1 MPLLIKRLTR
11 ERVLLLNFFLTGK
24 LCNRPMGLQNR
35 RLKDTQMTASS
46 EINVYSKASRGR
58 LHIRRQGRLSGGW
71 QSKYTN
77 RYQWIQVYF
86 VKPAKIIRI
95 STQGQQDKNQWVT
108 QYVVY
113 HSMDPVNFKSYQ
125 ERNNIKVRACF
136 IE

>member
-1 MPLLIKRLTR
+1 
-11 ERVLLLNFFLTGK
+11 
-24 LCNRPMGLQNR
+24 MGLQNR
-35 RLKDTQMTASS
+35 RLRDTQMTASS
-46 EINVYSKASRGR
+46 EINVYSKASRAR

-71 QSKYTN
+71 QSQYTN

-113 HSMDPVNFKSYQ
+113 HSMDPVNFKPYQ
-125 ERNNIKVRACF
+125 ERNNIKVRAWF
-136 IE
+136 IEWP